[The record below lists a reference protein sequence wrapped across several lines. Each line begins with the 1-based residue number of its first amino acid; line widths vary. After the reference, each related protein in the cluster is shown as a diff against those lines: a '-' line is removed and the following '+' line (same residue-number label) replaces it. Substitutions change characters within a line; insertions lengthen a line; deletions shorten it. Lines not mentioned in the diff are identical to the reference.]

1 MTDEA
6 GREVARRIAAVR
18 GRIDAA
24 CGRAGRDPASV
35 TLVAV
40 TKGWPP
46 ETVARAWEAGIRDF
60 GENRVQEGALK
71 VGALAAAG
79 LRPTWHLI
87 GNLQT
92 NKARLAVRTF
102 DILHAVDSERLLRT
116 IAAAAASPVRMMIEV
131 NISGEAAKHGIA
143 PVALPSL
150 LEAARQAPLA
160 RVEGLM
166 TVAPLV
172 ADPEESRPVFRR
184 LSELGREYRLPYLS
198 MGMTGDFEVAVE
210 EGATHVRVGRALFG
224 GRPA

>member
-102 DILHAVDSERLLRT
+102 DILHAVDSERLLRA
-116 IAAAAASPVRMMIEV
+116 IAAAADSPVRMMIEV
-131 NISGEAAKHGIA
+131 NVSGEPTKHGIA
-143 PVALPSL
+143 PAGLPGL
-150 LEAARQAPLA
+150 LHAARSLPLA

-166 TVAPLV
+166 TVAPLSP
-172 ADPEESRPVFRR
+172 DPEDSRPVFRR
-184 LSELGREYRLPYLS
+184 LGDLGREHGLPLLS
-198 MGMTGDFEVAVE
+198 MGMTGDFDVAIE
-210 EGATHVRVGRALFG
+210 EGATHVRIGRALFG
-224 GRPA
+224 ERPA